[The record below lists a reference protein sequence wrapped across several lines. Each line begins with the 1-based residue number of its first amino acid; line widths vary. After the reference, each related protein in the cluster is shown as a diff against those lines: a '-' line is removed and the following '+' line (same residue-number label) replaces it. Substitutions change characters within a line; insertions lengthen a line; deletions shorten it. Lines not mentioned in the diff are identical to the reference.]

1 MIVPWKVRECFIKS
15 VIYVFSTPGCMGV
28 LAEDV
33 GKVNLD
39 KENSM
44 PGSTEEQI
52 KGSIGLQKGRGARDN
67 V

>member
-1 MIVPWKVRECFIKS
+1 M
-15 VIYVFSTPGCMGV
+15 FSAPGCMGL

-44 PGSTEEQI
+44 PGSTGEQI
-52 KGSIGLQKGRGARDN
+52 KGSIGLQKGRGARDK